1 MESGMEAGMKQ
12 AITQKARTAA
22 EHLRDLPINSRL
34 LIGAMLVI
42 LLLVLVLVA
51 QFTGSADM
59 APLPVQIAGD
69 GRAQT
74 ISFLETAGIPF
85 TEQGEQI
92 LVPAEQKYSILARL
106 TQHEVIGGSQIDF
119 ATIMSEDSPFRSK
132 YQSAQRYRITKMQ
145 VLGRVIA
152 QMDGIDFAE
161 VVIDEPDRPAGL
173 GASYL
178 RPSASVMVKARQGE
192 IAQKQVDAIA
202 HLVAGSHS
210 GLKAQDVKV
219 IDAGAGRVMR
229 VRADADQSANLHID
243 IKAQHERDTKAKL
256 LEALSYIPGVLVEVT
271 AIVDTRVEQQRIDSY
286 DEPKVA
292 PVEESSRLMNS
303 SSGGG
308 SGEAG
313 VRPNAGASVLGSS
326 RKSTQTSDEHN
337 QSRTMSV
344 FPKTNRSVSDPKGY
358 ALKINASIGVPRSY
372 FVSRY
377 RQDVN
382 DVAAEPDAQAIQTLV
397 DLESSRIRTRIE
409 PLIDTIADPD
419 AISGAARG
427 TVVVDMI
434 PDFTLAS
441 AQEAGSGGGPASSGA
456 AMSLVGAMNDNMVKT
471 VSLGALAIVSLA
483 MMFVMVRKASNRTA
497 LPTAAELVGVP
508 PALQVQDADLVGE
521 ADESAAPLE
530 GVEVDDNALRRQQI
544 LEQINQMVKAE
555 PAEAAG
561 LLRRWLRTEL

>member
-1 MESGMEAGMKQ
+1 MKQ

-22 EHLRDLPINSRL
+22 EHLRDLPMNSRL

-51 QFTGSADM
+51 QLAGSADM

-85 TEQGEQI
+85 TEQGDQI
-92 LVPAEQKYSILARL
+92 LVPADQKYSILARL

-119 ATIMSEDSPFRSK
+119 ATLMEEDSPFRSK
-132 YQSAQRYRITKMQ
+132 YQSEQRYRITKMQ

-152 QMDGIDFAE
+152 QMDGMSYAE

-192 IAQKQVDAIA
+192 ISQKQVDAIA

-210 GLKAQDVKV
+210 GLKVQDVKV
-219 IDAGAGRVMR
+219 VDASAGRVMR
-229 VRADADQSANLHID
+229 VRAEADQSANLHLD

-271 AIVDTRVEQQRIDSY
+271 AIVDTRIEQQRIDSY

-292 PVEESSRLMNS
+292 PIEESTRVMNS
-303 SSGGG
+303 SNGSG

-313 VRPNAGASVLGSS
+313 VRPNAGASVLGSA
-326 RKSTQTSDEHN
+326 RKSTHTSDEQN
-337 QSRTMSV
+337 QSRTTSV

-377 RQDVN
+377 REDLN
-382 DVAAEPDAQAIQTLV
+382 DAAAEPDAPAIQSLV
-397 DLESSRIRTRIE
+397 ELESARIRTRIE
-409 PLIDTIADPD
+409 PLIDTIADPET
-419 AISGAARG
+419 ISGAARG

-441 AQEAGSGGGPASSGA
+441 QTGGVTTGSGTQVGGR
-456 AMSLVGAMNDNMVKT
+456 SLVGIMTDNMVKT

-483 MMFVMVRKASNRTA
+483 MMFLMVRKASHRTT

-508 PALQVQDADLVGE
+508 PALQLQDADLVGE
-521 ADESAAPLE
+521 ADESIAPLE

-555 PAEAAG
+555 PAEAAS
-561 LLRRWLRTEL
+561 LLRRWLRTEM